1 LQKRKKKKN
10 EKKVKVIA
18 SGIFAPNEQEL
29 GEGTV
34 QVCRDKIQRKNRFTL
49 WDKGLTYILNAGL
62 KDKSEEKYSKK
73 MLRESK

>member
-62 KDKSEEKYSKK
+62 KDKSEEK
-73 MLRESK
+73 

>member
-1 LQKRKKKKN
+1 VPSVFFLIAKKERRRRN

-34 QVCRDKIQRKNRFTL
+34 QVCRDKIQRKKSFHTL
-49 WDKGLTYILNAGL
+49 G
-62 KDKSEEKYSKK
+62 
-73 MLRESK
+73 

>member
-1 LQKRKKKKN
+1 MPSVFFLIAKKERRRRN

-62 KDKSEEKYSKK
+62 KDKSEEK
-73 MLRESK
+73 

>member
-62 KDKSEEKYSKK
+62 KDKSDEK
-73 MLRESK
+73 